1 MKQPTLFVSHGSP
14 MLALTPSP
22 AQAFL
27 KGLAAQL
34 PRPRAVV
41 AVSAHF
47 TTREPAVVSDPHPPM
62 IYDFGGFPMDLY
74 RIVYPAPGDPA
85 LAEEVAALVAAAGM
99 PISIVPSRGFDHGTW
114 VPLSLI
120 WPDADIPIVQLAI
133 QPYRDAAHHLAL
145 GRAIASLRDN
155 DVLVVG
161 TGAMTHNLRELM
173 TGGMKA
179 VDAPV
184 EEWAQAFTDW
194 IAEKATAGDVDALVD
209 YAAEAPQAAR
219 AHPTDD
225 HFLPFF
231 VALGAAG
238 EGAKGERI
246 HASIEHGA
254 LSMDAYRF
262 D

>member
-1 MKQPTLFVSHGSP
+1 MRQPTLFVSHGSP

-22 AQAFL
+22 AQEFL
-27 KGLAAQL
+27 KGLAVQL
-34 PRPRAVV
+34 QRPKAIVV
-41 AVSAHF
+41 ASAHF
-47 TTREPAVVSDPHPPM
+47 TTREPAVVSDPQPPM

-74 RIVYPAPGDPA
+74 RIVYPAPGDPE
-85 LAEEVAALVAAAGM
+85 LATKVASLVAAAGM
-99 PISIVPSRGFDHGTW
+99 PISVVPSRGFDHGSW

-120 WPDADIPIVQLAI
+120 WPKADIPIVQLAI

-145 GRAIASLRDN
+145 GRAIASLGDE
-155 DVLVVG
+155 DVLVIG
-161 TGAMTHNLRELM
+161 TGAMTHNLSELM
-173 TGGMKA
+173 TGGMKP

-184 EEWAQAFTDW
+184 EGWAVAFTDW
-194 IAEKATAGDVDALVD
+194 IADRAAAGAVDDLVS
-209 YAAEAPQAAR
+209 YADMAPQAAR

-262 D
+262 G